1 LRKGAQ
7 GPRLDLRSGK
17 IRVRFGRDDKFC
29 CMFQFFFKY
38 PMPVFSKGKFVLL
51 GAWPGWVLLLLVA
64 ACVTGLAILIWS
76 RLPQAAA
83 NLSRWRAGA
92 VWLLQS
98 LLIATVL
105 VLLWQPAM
113 TVAELAPQQNV
124 IAVVLDD
131 SHSMAIADSGGDG
144 KQSREAV
151 AQKALENGVLAG
163 LQKRFQTRV
172 YRLDSH
178 VTRAAAL
185 KEIQPTASATHI
197 NDGLRQLAT
206 ETSDLPIGAIVL
218 LSDGAENASDGSGD
232 LAPET
237 LTALRNRRLPVHT
250 VGFGK
255 EQLAHDVELN
265 DVRVAARAM
274 ADSRI
279 PATVTFHQRGYAGS
293 KALLVVRDGDKTLG
307 SREVTLSADGATQ
320 VETIFFSPGEAG
332 AKSLHFSLGPL
343 AGEENLANNSITRL
357 LGVNDDKRRILYVE
371 GEPRWEY
378 KFIRRAE
385 DDDKIV
391 QVASM
396 LRTTEN
402 KIYRQGISDPKELEN
417 GFPVRA
423 EDLFAYQGIVL
434 GSVEAGY
441 FTPLQQELLR
451 EFVDR
456 RGGGLL
462 FLGGR
467 FALGDGGWGGSSL
480 VDLLPTI
487 LPKSRSTFHRDPAT
501 VELTAA
507 GSDSPITL
515 LMDDPA
521 KNTERW
527 KKLTYIM
534 DYQDAGTPKPG
545 ATTLVQ
551 MNAGGRKLPLLITQN
566 YGRGR
571 TAVMATSGTWRWQ
584 MSQPLGDP
592 AHDLFWQQLLRWLVL
607 DSPGQVVVTA
617 PAQTLMDDGHIQL
630 SASVRDKEYVPAPDA
645 RVTAHLIGPDGI
657 SAMVDMTPAA
667 DDPGVFRA
675 AWTAEKP
682 GSYMAEVTAQR
693 GNGKGLVDLGTDAL
707 PFQRI
712 DGVAESFHTVQNR
725 ELLEKLASDTGGRYW
740 KPEELTRLPNEI
752 SYSDAGISVR
762 DIKELWN
769 MPVVFL
775 WLLLLMA
782 AEWLLRRKWGVV

>member
-1 LRKGAQ
+1 
-7 GPRLDLRSGK
+7 
-17 IRVRFGRDDKFC
+17 
-29 CMFQFFFKY
+29 MFSFFFKY
-38 PMPVFSKGKFVLL
+38 PMPVFSKGRFVLL
-51 GAWPGWVLLLLVA
+51 GAWPSWVLLLLILACA
-64 ACVTGLAILIWS
+64 ASLALIIWS

-83 NLSRWRAGA
+83 QITKWRAGA
-92 VWLLQS
+92 VWFLQS

-105 VLLWQPAM
+105 VLLWQPAI
-113 TVAELAPQQNV
+113 TVAELASQQNV
-124 IAVVLDD
+124 IAVVIDD
-131 SHSMAIADSGGDG
+131 SRSMAIADSGSDG
-144 KQSREAV
+144 KLSREAA

-163 LQKRFQTRV
+163 LQKKFQTRL
-172 YRLDSH
+172 YRLDSR
-178 VTRAAAL
+178 VAQAAAL
-185 KEIQPTASATHI
+185 RDIQPVAPATHI
-197 NDGLRQLAT
+197 NDGLRQLAS
-206 ETSDLPIGAIVL
+206 ETSDLPVGAIVL
-218 LSDGAENASDGSGD
+218 LSDGSENGSGD

-237 LTALRNRRLPVHT
+237 ISALRNRRLPVHT
-250 VGFGK
+250 IGFGK

-265 DVRVAARAM
+265 DVKVATRAM

-279 PATVTFHQRGYAGS
+279 PATVTLHQRGYAGS

-307 SREVTLSADGATQ
+307 SREITLNADGSTQ
-320 VETIFFSPGEAG
+320 VETIFFNPGGAG
-332 AKSLHFSLGPL
+332 VKSLQFSLGPL
-343 AGEENLANNSITRL
+343 AGEENLANNAATRL
-357 LGVNDDKRRILYVE
+357 VGVSDDKRRILYVE

-402 KIYRQGISDPKELEN
+402 KIYRQGISDPKELES
-417 GFPVRA
+417 GFPVRP
-423 EDLFAYQGIVL
+423 EDLFGYQGIIL

-467 FALGDGGWGGSSL
+467 FALGDGGWSGSSL
-480 VDLLPTI
+480 VDLLPTV
-487 LPKSRSTFHRDPAT
+487 LPNSRGTFHRDPAT

-507 GSDSPITL
+507 GSDSPITR

-521 KNTERW
+521 KNIDRW
-527 KKLTYIM
+527 KKLTYLM

-545 ATTLVQ
+545 ATVLAQ
-551 MNAGGRKLPLLITQN
+551 MNAGARKLPLLVTQN

-607 DSPGQVVVTA
+607 ESPGPVVVTA
-617 PAQTLMDDGHIQL
+617 PTQTLMDDGHIQV
-630 SASVRDKEYVPAPDA
+630 SASVRDKQYLPASNA
-645 RVTAHLIGPDGI
+645 RVTAHFMGPDGI
-657 SAMVDMTPAA
+657 SAMVDMAPEANN
-667 DDPGVFRA
+667 PGVFHA

-682 GSYMAEVTAQR
+682 GSYLVEVTASD
-693 GNGKGLVDLGTDAL
+693 GLGSDTL
-707 PFQRI
+707 PFERI
-712 DGVAESFHTVQNR
+712 DGVAENFHTVQNR
-725 ELLEKLASDTGGRYW
+725 ELLEKLSSETGGRYW
-740 KPEELTRLPNEI
+740 KPDELTRLPNEI

-775 WLLLLMA
+775 WLLLLMT

>member
-1 LRKGAQ
+1 
-7 GPRLDLRSGK
+7 
-17 IRVRFGRDDKFC
+17 
-29 CMFQFFFKY
+29 MFQFFFKY
-38 PMPVFSKGKFVLL
+38 PIPVFSKGQFVLL
-51 GAWPGWVLLLLVA
+51 GTWPGWVLLLLIVA
-64 ACVTGLAILIWS
+64 SAAGLAVLIRS
-76 RLPQAAA
+76 RLPQAAP
-83 NLSRWRAGA
+83 NISKWRAGA

-105 VLLWQPAM
+105 VLLWQPAI

-131 SHSMAIADSGGDG
+131 SRSMAIADGDG
-144 KQSREAV
+144 KLTREA
-151 AQKALENGVLAG
+151 AAEKALEGGVLAG
-163 LQKRFQTRV
+163 LQKKFQVRL
-172 YRLDSH
+172 YRLDSR
-178 VTRAAAL
+178 VARAATL
-185 KEIQPTASATHI
+185 TEIQPTAPATHI
-197 NDGLRQLAT
+197 NDGLRQLVT
-206 ETSDLPIGAIVL
+206 ETSDLPVGAVVL
-218 LSDGAENASDGSGD
+218 LSDGSENSLDGSGD
-232 LAPET
+232 LALET
-237 LTALRNRRLPVHT
+237 IHALRNRRLPVHT

-255 EQLAHDVELN
+255 EQAAHDVEVN
-265 DVRVAARAM
+265 DVRVTSRAM
-274 ADSRI
+274 TGSRI

-293 KALLVVRDGDKTLG
+293 KAILAVRDGDKTLD
-307 SREVTLSADGATQ
+307 SREITLGADDATQ
-320 VETIFFSPGEAG
+320 VETVYFSPGDAG
-332 AKSLHFSLGPL
+332 VKSLRFTLGPL
-343 AGEENLANNSITRL
+343 ANEENPANNAVTRL
-357 LGVNDDKRRILYVE
+357 LGVTNDKRRILYVE

-402 KIYRQGISDPKELEN
+402 KIYRQGISDPTELAN
-417 GFPVRA
+417 GFPVRP
-423 EDLFAYQGIVL
+423 EDLFGYQGIIL

-467 FALGDGGWGGSSL
+467 FALGDGGWSGSSL
-480 VDLLPTI
+480 VDLLPTY
-487 LPKSRSTFHRDPAT
+487 LPNSRNTFHRDPAT

-507 GSDSPITL
+507 GSDSPITR

-521 KNTERW
+521 KNIDRW
-527 KKLTYIM
+527 KKLTYLM
-534 DYQDAGTPKPG
+534 DYQDAGTAKPG
-545 ATTLVQ
+545 AAVLIQ
-551 MNAGGRKLPLLITQN
+551 MNAGARKLPLLVTQN

-592 AHDLFWQQLLRWLVL
+592 VHDLFWQQLLRWLVL

-617 PAQTLMDDGHIQL
+617 ANHTLMDDGHIEL
-630 SASVRDKEYVPAPDA
+630 SVNVRDKEYMPAPDA
-645 RVTAHLIGPDGI
+645 KVTAHLIGPNGI
-657 SAMVDMTPAA
+657 SVMLDMTPTA
-667 DDPGVFRA
+667 DSPGVFHA

-682 GSYMAEVTAQR
+682 GSYLAEVTAE
-693 GNGKGLVDLGTDAL
+693 KGSQQLGSDTF
-707 PFQRI
+707 PFERI
-712 DGVAESFHTVQNR
+712 DGVAENFHAVQNR
-725 ELLEKLASDTGGRYW
+725 ELLEKLATETGGRYW
-740 KPEELTRLPNEI
+740 KPGELSRLPNEI

>member
-1 LRKGAQ
+1 
-7 GPRLDLRSGK
+7 
-17 IRVRFGRDDKFC
+17 
-29 CMFQFFFKY
+29 MFPFFFKY
-38 PMPVFSKGKFVLL
+38 PIPVFSKGQFVLL
-51 GAWPGWVLLLLVA
+51 GTWPGWVLLLLIVA
-64 ACVTGLAILIWS
+64 CTTALALLIWS
-76 RLPQAAA
+76 RLPRAAQ
-83 NLSRWRAGA
+83 NLGKWRAGA

-105 VLLWQPAM
+105 VLLWQPAI

-131 SHSMAIADSGGDG
+131 SRSMAIADSGNDG
-144 KQSREAV
+144 KQPREA
-151 AQKALENGVLAG
+151 AAEKALEDGVLAR
-163 LQKRFQTRV
+163 LQKKFQVRL
-172 YRLDSH
+172 YRLDSR
-178 VTRAAAL
+178 VARAATL
-185 KEIQPTASATHI
+185 REIQPGAAATHI
-197 NDGLRQLAT
+197 NDSLRQLAT
-206 ETSDLPIGAIVL
+206 ETSDLPVGAVVL
-218 LSDGAENASDGSGD
+218 LSDGSENSANGSGD
-232 LAPET
+232 LSLQT
-237 LTALRNRRLPVHT
+237 INALRNRRIPVHT

-255 EQLAHDVELN
+255 EQAAHDVELN
-265 DVRVAARAM
+265 DVRVAFRAM
-274 ADSRI
+274 ANSRI

-293 KALLVVRDGDKTLG
+293 RALLLARDGDKTVG
-307 SREVTLSADGATQ
+307 SREVTLGADGTTQ
-320 VETIFFSPGEAG
+320 VETVFFSPGEAG
-332 AKSLHFSLGPL
+332 AKTLHFSLGPL
-343 AGEENLANNSITRL
+343 AGEENAANNSITRL
-357 LGVNDDKRRILYVE
+357 VSVSNDKRRILYVE

-417 GFPVRA
+417 GFPVRP
-423 EDLFAYQGIVL
+423 EDLFGYQGIIL

-467 FALGDGGWGGSSL
+467 FSLGDGGWGGSSL
-480 VDLLPTI
+480 RDLLPTI
-487 LPKSRSTFHRDPAT
+487 LPNSRTTFHRDPAT
-501 VELTAA
+501 SELTAA
-507 GSDSPITL
+507 GSDSPITR

-521 KNTERW
+521 KNIERW
-527 KKLTYIM
+527 KKLTYLM

-545 ATTLVQ
+545 ATVLAQ
-551 MNAGGRKLPLLITQN
+551 LNAGSRKLPLLVTQN

-592 AHDLFWQQLLRWLVL
+592 SHDLFWQQLLRWLVL
-607 DSPGQVVVTA
+607 DSPGQVAATS
-617 PAQTLMDDGHIQL
+617 PAQTLMDDGQIEL
-630 SASVRDKEYVPAPDA
+630 SASVRDKEYMPAPDA
-645 RVTAHLIGPDGI
+645 KVTAHFIGPDGI
-657 SAMVDMTPAA
+657 SALVDMEPAA
-667 DDPGVFRA
+667 DNPGVFQA

-682 GSYMAEVTAQR
+682 GSYLAEVTAQR
-693 GNGKGLVDLGTDAL
+693 GSEQIGSDVF
-707 PFQRI
+707 PFERI
-712 DGVAESFHTVQNR
+712 DGVAENFHTVQNR
-725 ELLEKLASDTGGRYW
+725 ELLEKLSAETGGRYW
-740 KPEELTRLPNEI
+740 KAEELTRLPDEI
-752 SYSDAGISVR
+752 SYSDAGISTR

-775 WLLLLMA
+775 WLLVLMA

>member
-1 LRKGAQ
+1 
-7 GPRLDLRSGK
+7 
-17 IRVRFGRDDKFC
+17 
-29 CMFQFFFKY
+29 MFQFFFKY
-38 PMPVFSKGKFVLL
+38 PIPVFSKGKVVLL
-51 GAWPGWVLLLLVA
+51 GAWPGWVLLLLIVA
-64 ACVTGLAILIWS
+64 CAAGLAVLIWS

-83 NLSRWRAGA
+83 KISKWRAGA

-98 LLIATVL
+98 LLIAAVL
-105 VLLWQPAM
+105 VLLWQPAI

-131 SHSMAIADSGGDG
+131 SRSMAITDSGRDG
-144 KQSREAV
+144 KLTREAA
-151 AQKALENGVLAG
+151 AQKALEDGVLAG
-163 LQKRFQTRV
+163 LQKKFQTRL
-172 YRLDSH
+172 YRLDSR
-178 VTRAAAL
+178 VAQAAAL
-185 KEIQPTASATHI
+185 KDIQPSAPATHI
-197 NDGLRQLAT
+197 NDGLKQLARD
-206 ETSDLPIGAIVL
+206 TSDLPIGAVVL
-218 LSDGAENASDGSGD
+218 LSDGSENSIDGSGD
-232 LAPET
+232 LSLET
-237 LTALRNRRLPVHT
+237 LNALRNRRIPVHT

-255 EQLAHDVELN
+255 EQLLHDLELS
-265 DVRVAARAM
+265 DVKVASRAM

-279 PATVTFHQRGYAGS
+279 PATVTLHQRGYAGS
-293 KALLVVRDGDKTLG
+293 KVLLVARDGDKTLG
-307 SREVTLSADGATQ
+307 SREITLGAGGATQ
-320 VETIFFSPGEAG
+320 VETVFFSPGGAG
-332 AKSLHFSLGPL
+332 VKSLHFSLGPL
-343 AGEENLANNSITRL
+343 AGEENLANNAVTRL
-357 LGVNDDKRRILYVE
+357 LGVTDDKRRILYVE

-402 KIYRQGISDPKELEN
+402 KIYRQGISDPRELEN
-417 GFPVRA
+417 GFPVRP
-423 EDLFAYQGIVL
+423 EDLFAYQGIIL

-487 LPKSRSTFHRDPAT
+487 LPHSRSTFHRDPAT
-501 VELTAA
+501 AELTVA
-507 GSDSPITL
+507 GSDSPITR

-521 KNTERW
+521 KNTDRW
-527 KKLTYIM
+527 KRLTYLM

-545 ATTLVQ
+545 ATVLAQ
-551 MNAGGRKLPLLITQN
+551 MNAGARKLPLLVTQN

-607 DSPGQVVVTA
+607 ESPGPVVVTA
-617 PAQTLMDDGHIQL
+617 PTQTLMDDGHIQL
-630 SASVRDKEYVPAPDA
+630 SASVRDKEYMPAADA
-645 RVTAHLIGPDGI
+645 KVTAHFIGPDGI
-657 SAMVDMTPAA
+657 SAVVDMTPAA
-667 DDPGVFRA
+667 DNPGVFRA

-682 GSYMAEVTAQR
+682 GSYLAEVTAQR
-693 GNGKGLVDLGTDAL
+693 RADKGSMDLGTDTL

-712 DGVAESFHTVQNR
+712 DGLAESFRTVQNS
-725 ELLEKLASDTGGRYW
+725 ELLQKLASETGGRYW
-740 KPEELTRLPNEI
+740 KPDELSRLPSEI

-782 AEWLLRRKWGVV
+782 SEWLLRRKWGVV

>member
-1 LRKGAQ
+1 
-7 GPRLDLRSGK
+7 
-17 IRVRFGRDDKFC
+17 
-29 CMFQFFFKY
+29 MFQFFFKY

-51 GAWPGWVLLLLVA
+51 GAWPGWLLLALTVA
-64 ACVTGLAILIWS
+64 CAAGLAAIIWS
-76 RLPQAAA
+76 RLPAAA
-83 NLSRWRAGA
+83 AAHISKWRAGA
-92 VWLLQS
+92 IWLLQS

-105 VLLWQPAM
+105 VLLWQPAI
-113 TVAELAPQQNV
+113 TVAELASQQNV
-124 IAVVLDD
+124 IAVVIDD
-131 SHSMAIADSGGDG
+131 SRSMAIADSGSDG
-144 KQSREAV
+144 KTPREAA
-151 AQKALENGVLAG
+151 AQKALEDGVLAG
-163 LQKRFQTRV
+163 LQKKFQTRL
-172 YRLDSH
+172 YRLD
-178 VTRAAAL
+178 TRVGQAAAL
-185 KEIQPTASATHI
+185 KDIQPAAPATHL
-197 NDGLRQLAT
+197 NDGLRQLAND
-206 ETSDLPIGAIVL
+206 TSDLPIGAIVL
-218 LSDGAENASDGSGD
+218 LSDGSDNSGD
-232 LAPET
+232 LALET
-237 LTALRNRRLPVHT
+237 IRALRNRRLPVHT

-255 EQLAHDVELN
+255 EHLAHDVELS
-265 DVRVAARAM
+265 DVSVATRAL

-293 KALLVVRDGDKTLG
+293 KALLLVRDGDKTVG
-307 SREVTLSADGATQ
+307 SREITFNSDGATQ
-320 VETIFFSPGEAG
+320 VETVFFSPGGAG
-332 AKSLHFSLGPL
+332 AKNLHFLLGPL
-343 AGEENLANNSITRL
+343 PGEENPANNSMARL
-357 LGVNDDKRRILYVE
+357 LGVTDDKRRILYVE

-417 GFPVRA
+417 GFPVRP
-423 EDLFAYQGIVL
+423 EDLFPYDGIIL

-467 FALGDGGWGGSSL
+467 FSLSDGGWRGSSL

-487 LPKSRSTFHRDPAT
+487 LPNSRNTFHRNPAT
-501 VELTAA
+501 AELTVA
-507 GSDSPITL
+507 GSDSPITR

-521 KNTERW
+521 KNTDRW
-527 KKLTYIM
+527 KKLTYLM

-545 ATTLVQ
+545 ATVLAEL
-551 MNAGGRKLPLLITQN
+551 NSGGRKLPLLVTQN

-607 DSPGQVVVTA
+607 DSPGKVVVTA
-617 PAQTLMDDGHIQL
+617 PGQTLMDDGQIQL
-630 SASVRDKEYVPAPDA
+630 TADVRDKDYMPVSDA
-645 RVTAHLIGPDGI
+645 KVSAHLTGPDGL
-657 SAMVDMTPAA
+657 SALVDMTPAA
-667 DDPGVFRA
+667 DSPGVFHA
-675 AWTAEKP
+675 NWTAEKP
-682 GSYMAEVTAQR
+682 GSYLAEVTASGQTE
-693 GNGKGLVDLGTDAL
+693 NGTL
-707 PFQRI
+707 PFERI
-712 DGVAESFHTVQNR
+712 DGVAENFHIEQNR
-725 ELLEKLASDTGGRYW
+725 ELLEKLASETGGRYW
-740 KPEELTRLPNEI
+740 KPDELTRLPNEI

-775 WLLLLMA
+775 WVLFLIST
-782 AEWLLRRKWGVV
+782 EWLLRRKWGVV

>member
-1 LRKGAQ
+1 
-7 GPRLDLRSGK
+7 
-17 IRVRFGRDDKFC
+17 
-29 CMFQFFFKY
+29 MFEFFFKY

-51 GAWPGWVLLLLVA
+51 GAWPGWVLLLLIA
-64 ACVTGLAILIWS
+64 ACVIGLAILIWS

-83 NLSRWRAGA
+83 GQTSANVSRWRAGA

-105 VLLWQPAM
+105 VLLWQPAI

-131 SHSMAIADSGGDG
+131 SRSMAIADSGGDG
-144 KQSREAV
+144 KATREAA
-151 AQKALENGVLAG
+151 AQKALEDGVLAG
-163 LQKRFQTRV
+163 LQRKFQTRL
-172 YRLDSH
+172 YRLDSR
-178 VTRAAAL
+178 VAQSAAL
-185 KEIQPTASATHI
+185 KDIQPAAPATHI
-197 NDGLRQLAT
+197 NDGLKQLASQ
-206 ETSDLPIGAIVL
+206 TSDLPIGAVVL
-218 LSDGAENASDGSGD
+218 LSDGSENSMDGSGD
-232 LAPET
+232 LSLET
-237 LTALRNRRLPVHT
+237 LNALRNRRIPVHA

-255 EQLAHDVELN
+255 EQLLHDLELS
-265 DVRVAARAM
+265 DVKVASKAM

-279 PATVTFHQRGYAGS
+279 PATVTLHQKGYAGS
-293 KALLVVRDGDKTLG
+293 RALLVVRDGDKTLG
-307 SREVTLSADGATQ
+307 SREITLGPDSATQ
-320 VETIFFSPGEAG
+320 VETLFFAPGGAG
-332 AKSLHFSLGPL
+332 IKSLHFSLGPL
-343 AGEENLANNSITRL
+343 AGEENQDNNSLTRL
-357 LGVNDDKRRILYVE
+357 LGVTDDKRRILYVE

-385 DDDKIV
+385 DDDKLV

-417 GFPVRA
+417 GFPVRP
-423 EDLFAYQGIVL
+423 EDLFAYQGIIL

-487 LPKSRSTFHRDPAT
+487 LPNSRNTFHRDPAT
-501 VELTAA
+501 PELTAA
-507 GSDSPITL
+507 GSDSPITR

-521 KNTERW
+521 KNIDRW
-527 KKLTYIM
+527 KKLAYLM
-534 DYQDAGTPKPG
+534 DYQDAGTAKPG
-545 ATTLVQ
+545 GTVLAQ
-551 MNAGGRKLPLLITQN
+551 MNVGSRKLPLLVTQN

-607 DSPGQVVVTA
+607 ESPGQIVVSA
-617 PAQTLMDDGHIQL
+617 PTQTLMDDGQIQV
-630 SASVRDKEYVPAPDA
+630 SANVRDKEYSPAPDA
-645 RVTAHLIGPDGI
+645 KVTAHFIGPNGI
-657 SAMVDMTPAA
+657 SAIVDMTPAT
-667 DDPGVFRA
+667 DNPGVFRT

-682 GSYMAEVTAQR
+682 GSYLVEVTAKR
-693 GNGKGLVDLGTDAL
+693 GDKGAVDLGTGTL

-712 DGVAESFHTVQNR
+712 DGVAESFHTTQNR
-725 ELLEKLASDTGGRYW
+725 ELLEKLATETGGRYW
-740 KPEELTRLPNEI
+740 KPDELTRLPNEI

-775 WLLLLMA
+775 WLLLLMS

>member
-1 LRKGAQ
+1 
-7 GPRLDLRSGK
+7 
-17 IRVRFGRDDKFC
+17 
-29 CMFQFFFKY
+29 MFQFFFKY
-38 PMPVFSKGKFVLL
+38 PIPVFSKGQFVLL
-51 GAWPGWVLLLLVA
+51 GAWPGWVLLLLIVA
-64 ACVTGLAILIWS
+64 SAAGLAVLIRS
-76 RLPQAAA
+76 RLPQAAP
-83 NLSRWRAGA
+83 NISKWRAGA

-105 VLLWQPAM
+105 VLLWQPAI

-131 SHSMAIADSGGDG
+131 SRSMAIADGGG
-144 KQSREAV
+144 KLTREA
-151 AQKALENGVLAG
+151 AAEKALEDGVLAG
-163 LQKRFQTRV
+163 LQKKFQIRL
-172 YRLDSH
+172 YRLDSR
-178 VTRAAAL
+178 VARAATL
-185 KEIQPTASATHI
+185 TEIQPTAPATHI
-197 NDGLRQLAT
+197 NDGLRQLVT
-206 ETSDLPIGAIVL
+206 ETSDLPVGAVVL
-218 LSDGAENASDGSGD
+218 LSDGSENSLDGSGD
-232 LAPET
+232 LALET
-237 LTALRNRRLPVHT
+237 IHALRNRRLPVHT

-255 EQLAHDVELN
+255 EQAAHDVEVN
-265 DVRVAARAM
+265 DVRVTSRAM
-274 ADSRI
+274 TGSRI

-293 KALLVVRDGDKTLG
+293 KAILAVRDGDKTLD
-307 SREVTLSADGATQ
+307 SREITLGADDATQ
-320 VETIFFSPGEAG
+320 VETVYFSPGDAG
-332 AKSLHFSLGPL
+332 VKSLRFTLGPL
-343 AGEENLANNSITRL
+343 ANEENPANNAVTRL
-357 LGVNDDKRRILYVE
+357 LGVTDDKRRILYVE

-402 KIYRQGISDPKELEN
+402 KIYRQGINDPTELAN
-417 GFPVRA
+417 GFPVRP
-423 EDLFAYQGIVL
+423 EDLFGYQGIIL

-467 FALGDGGWGGSSL
+467 FALGDGGWSGSSL
-480 VDLLPTI
+480 VDLLPTY
-487 LPKSRSTFHRDPAT
+487 LPSSRNTFHRDPAT

-507 GSDSPITL
+507 GSDSPITR

-521 KNTERW
+521 KNIDRW
-527 KKLTYIM
+527 KKLTYLM
-534 DYQDAGTPKPG
+534 DYQDAGTAKPG
-545 ATTLVQ
+545 AAVLIQ
-551 MNAGGRKLPLLITQN
+551 MNAGARRLPLLVTQN

-592 AHDLFWQQLLRWLVL
+592 AHDLFWQQLLRWLIL

-617 PAQTLMDDGHIQL
+617 ANHTLMDDGHIEL
-630 SASVRDKEYVPAPDA
+630 SANVRDKEYMPAPDA
-645 RVTAHLIGPDGI
+645 KVTAHLIGPNGI
-657 SAMVDMTPAA
+657 SLMLDMTPAA
-667 DDPGVFRA
+667 DNPGVFHA

-682 GSYMAEVTAQR
+682 GSYLAEVTAE
-693 GNGKGLVDLGTDAL
+693 KGSQQLGSDTF
-707 PFQRI
+707 PFERI
-712 DGVAESFHTVQNR
+712 DGVAENFHAVQNR
-725 ELLEKLASDTGGRYW
+725 ELLEKLATETGGRYW
-740 KPEELTRLPNEI
+740 KPGELSRLPNEI

>member
-1 LRKGAQ
+1 
-7 GPRLDLRSGK
+7 
-17 IRVRFGRDDKFC
+17 
-29 CMFQFFFKY
+29 MFSFFFKY
-38 PMPVFSKGKFVLL
+38 PMPVFSKGRFVLL
-51 GAWPGWVLLLLVA
+51 GAWPSWVLLLLIVA
-64 ACVTGLAILIWS
+64 CAAGLAFIIWS

-83 NLSRWRAGA
+83 QITKWRAGA
-92 VWLLQS
+92 VWFLQT

-105 VLLWQPAM
+105 VLLWQPAI
-113 TVAELAPQQNV
+113 TVAELASQQNV
-124 IAVVLDD
+124 IAVVVDD
-131 SHSMAIADSGGDG
+131 SRSMAIADSGSDG
-144 KQSREAV
+144 KFSREAA
-151 AQKALENGVLAG
+151 AQEALENGVLAG
-163 LQKRFQTRV
+163 LQKKFQTRL
-172 YRLDSH
+172 YRLDSR
-178 VTRAAAL
+178 VAQAATL
-185 KEIQPTASATHI
+185 REIQPVAPATHI

-206 ETSDLPIGAIVL
+206 ETSDLPVGAIVL
-218 LSDGAENASDGSGD
+218 LSDGSENGSGD

-237 LTALRNRRLPVHT
+237 ISALRNRRLPVHT
-250 VGFGK
+250 IGFGK

-265 DVRVAARAM
+265 DVKVASRAM

-279 PATVTFHQRGYAGS
+279 PATVTLHQRGYAGS

-307 SREVTLSADGATQ
+307 SREITLNADGATQ
-320 VETIFFSPGEAG
+320 VETLFFSPGGAG
-332 AKSLHFSLGPL
+332 VKSLQFSLGPL
-343 AGEENLANNSITRL
+343 AGEENLVNNAATRMV
-357 LGVNDDKRRILYVE
+357 GVSDDKRRILYVE

-402 KIYRQGISDPKELEN
+402 KIYRQGISDPKELES
-417 GFPVRA
+417 GFPVRP
-423 EDLFAYQGIVL
+423 EDLFAYQGIIL

-467 FALGDGGWGGSSL
+467 FALGDGGWSGSSL
-480 VDLLPTI
+480 VDLLPTV
-487 LPKSRSTFHRDPAT
+487 LPNSRSTFHRDPAT

-507 GSDSPITL
+507 GSDSPITR

-521 KNTERW
+521 KNIDRW
-527 KKLTYIM
+527 KKLTYLM

-545 ATTLVQ
+545 ATVLAQ
-551 MNAGGRKLPLLITQN
+551 MNAGARKLPLLVTQN

-607 DSPGQVVVTA
+607 ESPGPVVVTA
-617 PAQTLMDDGHIQL
+617 PTQTLMDDGHIQI
-630 SASVRDKEYVPAPDA
+630 SASVRDKQYLPASNA
-645 RVTAHLIGPDGI
+645 RVTAHFMGPDGI
-657 SAMVDMTPAA
+657 SAMVDMAPEANN
-667 DDPGVFRA
+667 PGVFHA

-682 GSYMAEVTAQR
+682 GSYLAEVTASD
-693 GNGKGLVDLGTDAL
+693 GLGTDTL

-712 DGVAESFHTVQNR
+712 DGVAENFHTVQNR
-725 ELLEKLASDTGGRYW
+725 ELLEKLSSETGGRYW
-740 KPEELTRLPNEI
+740 KPDELTRLPNEI

>member
-1 LRKGAQ
+1 
-7 GPRLDLRSGK
+7 
-17 IRVRFGRDDKFC
+17 
-29 CMFQFFFKY
+29 MFSFFFKY
-38 PMPVFSKGKFVLL
+38 PMPVFSKGRFVLL
-51 GAWPGWVLLLLVA
+51 GAWPSWVLLLLIVA
-64 ACVTGLAILIWS
+64 CAAGLAFIIWS

-83 NLSRWRAGA
+83 QITKWRAGA
-92 VWLLQS
+92 VWFLQT

-105 VLLWQPAM
+105 VLLWQPAI
-113 TVAELAPQQNV
+113 TVAELASQQNV
-124 IAVVLDD
+124 IAVVVDD
-131 SHSMAIADSGGDG
+131 SRSMAIADSGSDG
-144 KQSREAV
+144 KLSREAA

-163 LQKRFQTRV
+163 LQKKFQTRL
-172 YRLDSH
+172 YRLDSR
-178 VTRAAAL
+178 VAQAATL
-185 KEIQPTASATHI
+185 REIQPVAPATHI

-206 ETSDLPIGAIVL
+206 ETSDLPVGAIVL
-218 LSDGAENASDGSGD
+218 LSDGSENGSGD

-237 LTALRNRRLPVHT
+237 ISALRNRRLPVHT
-250 VGFGK
+250 IGFGK

-265 DVRVAARAM
+265 DVKVASRAM

-279 PATVTFHQRGYAGS
+279 PATVTLHQRGYAGS

-307 SREVTLSADGATQ
+307 SREITLNADGATQ
-320 VETIFFSPGEAG
+320 VETLFFSPGGAG
-332 AKSLHFSLGPL
+332 VKSLQFSLGPL
-343 AGEENLANNSITRL
+343 AGEENLVNNAATRMV
-357 LGVNDDKRRILYVE
+357 GVSDDKRRILYVE

-402 KIYRQGISDPKELEN
+402 KIYRQGISDPKELES
-417 GFPVRA
+417 GFPVRP
-423 EDLFAYQGIVL
+423 EDLFAYQGIIL

-467 FALGDGGWGGSSL
+467 FALGDGGWSGSSL
-480 VDLLPTI
+480 VDLLPTV
-487 LPKSRSTFHRDPAT
+487 LPNSRSTFHRDPAT

-507 GSDSPITL
+507 GSDSPITR

-521 KNTERW
+521 KNIDRW
-527 KKLTYIM
+527 KKLTYLM

-545 ATTLVQ
+545 ATVLAQ
-551 MNAGGRKLPLLITQN
+551 MNAGARKLPLLVTQN

-607 DSPGQVVVTA
+607 ESPGPVVVTA
-617 PAQTLMDDGHIQL
+617 PTQTLMDDGHIQI
-630 SASVRDKEYVPAPDA
+630 SASVRDKQYLPASNA
-645 RVTAHLIGPDGI
+645 RVTAHFMGPDGI
-657 SAMVDMTPAA
+657 SAMVDMAPEANN
-667 DDPGVFRA
+667 PGVFHA

-682 GSYMAEVTAQR
+682 GSYLAEVTASD
-693 GNGKGLVDLGTDAL
+693 GLGTDTL

-712 DGVAESFHTVQNR
+712 DGVAENFHTVQNR
-725 ELLEKLASDTGGRYW
+725 ELLEKLSSETGGRYW
-740 KPEELTRLPNEI
+740 KPDELTRLPNEI

>member
-1 LRKGAQ
+1 
-7 GPRLDLRSGK
+7 
-17 IRVRFGRDDKFC
+17 
-29 CMFQFFFKY
+29 MFQFFFKY

-51 GAWPGWVLLLLVA
+51 GAWPSWLLLLLIAVCA
-64 ACVTGLAILIWS
+64 AGIAAVIWS
-76 RLPQAAA
+76 RLPAAA
-83 NLSRWRAGA
+83 AAHVSKSRAGA
-92 VWLLQS
+92 IWLLQS

-105 VLLWQPAM
+105 VLLWQPAI

-131 SHSMAIADSGGDG
+131 SRSMAIADSGNDG
-144 KQSREAV
+144 KTPREA
-151 AQKALENGVLAG
+151 AARKALEDGVLAG
-163 LQKRFQTRV
+163 LQKKFETRL
-172 YRLDSH
+172 YRLDTK
-178 VTRAAAL
+178 VGQAAAV
-185 KEIQPTASATHI
+185 KDIRPAAPATHL
-197 NDGLRQLAT
+197 NESLRQLAND
-206 ETSDLPIGAIVL
+206 TSDLPIGAVVL
-218 LSDGAENASDGSGD
+218 LSDGSDNSGD
-232 LAPET
+232 LALDT
-237 LTALRNRRLPVHT
+237 IRALRNRRLPVHT

-255 EQLAHDVELN
+255 EHLAHDVELT
-265 DVRVAARAM
+265 DVSVATRAL

-279 PATVTFHQRGYAGS
+279 PAAVTFHQRGYAGS
-293 KALLVVRDGDKTLG
+293 KALLLVRDGDRTVG
-307 SREVTLSADGATQ
+307 SREITFNSEGSSQ
-320 VETIFFSPGEAG
+320 VETVFFSPGGAG
-332 AKSLHFSLGPL
+332 VKNLHFLLSPL
-343 AGEENLANNSITRL
+343 PGEENLANNSIARL
-357 LGVNDDKRRILYVE
+357 LGVTDDKRRILYVE

-417 GFPVRA
+417 GFPVRP
-423 EDLFAYQGIVL
+423 EDLFPYDGIIV

-441 FTPLQQELLR
+441 FNPLQQELLR

-467 FALGDGGWGGSSL
+467 FSLSDGSWNNSSL

-487 LPKSRSTFHRDPAT
+487 LPNNRNTFHRNPAFA
-501 VELTAA
+501 ELTAA
-507 GSDSPITL
+507 GSDSPITR

-521 KNTERW
+521 RNLDRW
-527 KKLTYIM
+527 KKLTYLM
-534 DYQDAGTPKPG
+534 DYQDAGMPKPG
-545 ATTLVQ
+545 ATVLAQ
-551 MNAGGRKLPLLITQN
+551 LHSGGRTLPLLVTQN

-607 DSPGQVVVTA
+607 DSPGQVVVSA
-617 PAQTLMDDGHIQL
+617 PAQTLMDDGQIQL
-630 SASVRDKEYVPAPDA
+630 TANVRDQDYMPVTDA
-645 RVTAHLIGPDGI
+645 RVTAHLIGPDGL
-657 SAMVDMTPAA
+657 SALVDMTPAA
-667 DDPGVFRA
+667 DSPGVFHA
-675 AWTAEKP
+675 NWTAEKP
-682 GSYMAEVTAQR
+682 GSYLAEVTAS
-693 GNGKGLVDLGTDAL
+693 GHSENGAL
-707 PFQRI
+707 PFERI
-712 DGVAESFHTVQNR
+712 DGAAENFHTEQNR
-725 ELLEKLASDTGGRYW
+725 ELLEKLASETGGRYW
-740 KPEELTRLPNEI
+740 KPDELTRLPNEI

-775 WLLLLMA
+775 WLLLLIST
-782 AEWLLRRKWGVV
+782 EWLLRRKWGVV

>member
-1 LRKGAQ
+1 
-7 GPRLDLRSGK
+7 
-17 IRVRFGRDDKFC
+17 
-29 CMFQFFFKY
+29 MFQFFFKY
-38 PMPVFSKGKFVLL
+38 PIPVFSKGQFVLL
-51 GAWPGWVLLLLVA
+51 GAWPGWVLLLLMVA
-64 ACVTGLAILIWS
+64 STAGLALLIWS
-76 RLPQAAA
+76 RLPQAAP
-83 NLSRWRAGA
+83 NISKWRAGA

-105 VLLWQPAM
+105 VLLWQPAI

-131 SHSMAIADSGGDG
+131 SRSMAIADSSG
-144 KQSREAV
+144 KLTREA
-151 AQKALENGVLAG
+151 AAEKALEDGVLAG
-163 LQKRFQTRV
+163 LQKKFQVRL
-172 YRLDSH
+172 YRLDSR
-178 VTRAAAL
+178 VTRAAAPA
-185 KEIQPTASATHI
+185 EIQPTAPATHI
-197 NDGLRQLAT
+197 NDGLRQLVT
-206 ETSDLPIGAIVL
+206 ETSDLPVGAVVL
-218 LSDGAENASDGSGD
+218 LSDGSENSLDGSGD
-232 LAPET
+232 LDLET
-237 LTALRNRRLPVHT
+237 IHALRNRRLPVHT

-255 EQLAHDVELN
+255 EQAAHDVELN
-265 DVRVAARAM
+265 DVRVTSRAM
-274 ADSRI
+274 AGSRV

-293 KALLVVRDGDKTLG
+293 KAILAIRDGDKTLD
-307 SREVTLSADGATQ
+307 SREITLGADGATQ
-320 VETIFFSPGEAG
+320 VETLFFSPGDAG
-332 AKSLHFSLGPL
+332 VKSLHFSLGPL
-343 AGEENLANNSITRL
+343 ANEENLANNAVTRL
-357 LGVNDDKRRILYVE
+357 VGVTDDKRRILYVE

-417 GFPVRA
+417 GFPVRP
-423 EDLFAYQGIVL
+423 EDLFGYQGIIL

-480 VDLLPTI
+480 VDLLPTY
-487 LPKSRSTFHRDPAT
+487 LPSSRSTFHRDPAT

-507 GSDSPITL
+507 GSDSPITRL
-515 LMDDPA
+515 IDDPA
-521 KNTERW
+521 KNVDRW
-527 KKLTYIM
+527 KKLTYLM
-534 DYQDAGTPKPG
+534 DYQEAGTAKPG
-545 ATTLVQ
+545 AAVLIQ
-551 MNAGGRKLPLLITQN
+551 MTGPRKLPLLVTQN

-617 PAQTLMDDGHIQL
+617 ANHTLMDDGHIEL
-630 SASVRDKEYVPAPDA
+630 SANVREKDYMPAPDA
-645 RVTAHLIGPDGI
+645 KVTAHLIGPNGI
-657 SAMVDMTPAA
+657 SVMLDMTPAA
-667 DDPGVFRA
+667 DNPGVFHA
-675 AWTAEKP
+675 AWTADKP
-682 GSYMAEVTAQR
+682 GSYLAEVTAQ
-693 GNGKGLVDLGTDAL
+693 KGSEQLGSDTF
-707 PFQRI
+707 PFERI
-712 DGVAESFHTVQNR
+712 DGVAENFHTLQNR
-725 ELLEKLASDTGGRYW
+725 ELLEKLATETGGRYW
-740 KPEELTRLPNEI
+740 KADELGRLPSEI

>member
-1 LRKGAQ
+1 
-7 GPRLDLRSGK
+7 
-17 IRVRFGRDDKFC
+17 
-29 CMFQFFFKY
+29 MFQFFFKY
-38 PMPVFSKGKFVLL
+38 PIPVFSKGQFVLL
-51 GAWPGWVLLLLVA
+51 GAWPGWVLLLLMVA
-64 ACVTGLAILIWS
+64 STAGLALLIRS
-76 RLPQAAA
+76 RLPQAAP
-83 NLSRWRAGA
+83 NISKWRAGA
-92 VWLLQS
+92 IWLLQS

-105 VLLWQPAM
+105 VLLWQPAI

-131 SHSMAIADSGGDG
+131 SRSMAIADSSGNLT
-144 KQSREAV
+144 REA
-151 AQKALENGVLAG
+151 AAEKALEDGVLAG
-163 LQKRFQTRV
+163 LQKKFQVRL
-172 YRLDSH
+172 YRLDSR
-178 VTRAAAL
+178 VARAATL
-185 KEIQPTASATHI
+185 REIQPTAPATHI
-197 NDGLRQLAT
+197 NDGLRQLVT
-206 ETSDLPIGAIVL
+206 ETSDLPVGAVVL
-218 LSDGAENASDGSGD
+218 LSDGSENSLDGSGD
-232 LAPET
+232 LDLET
-237 LTALRNRRLPVHT
+237 IHALHNRRLPVHT

-255 EQLAHDVELN
+255 EQPAHDIELN
-265 DVRVAARAM
+265 DVRVTSRAM
-274 ADSRI
+274 AGSRI

-293 KALLVVRDGDKTLG
+293 KAILAIRDGDKTLD
-307 SREVTLSADGATQ
+307 SREVTLGADGATQ
-320 VETIFFSPGEAG
+320 VETVFFSPGDAG
-332 AKSLHFSLGPL
+332 VKSLHFSLGPL
-343 AGEENLANNSITRL
+343 ANEENVNNNAVSRL
-357 LGVNDDKRRILYVE
+357 LGVTDDKRRILYVE

-402 KIYRQGISDPKELEN
+402 KIYRQGINDPTELAN
-417 GFPVRA
+417 GFPVRP
-423 EDLFAYQGIVL
+423 EDLFGYQGIIL

-467 FALGDGGWGGSSL
+467 FALGDGGWSGSSL
-480 VDLLPTI
+480 VDLLPTY
-487 LPKSRSTFHRDPAT
+487 LPSSRNTFHRDPAT

-507 GSDSPITL
+507 GSDSPITR

-521 KNTERW
+521 KNIDRW
-527 KKLTYIM
+527 KKLTYLM
-534 DYQDAGTPKPG
+534 DYQDAGTAKPG
-545 ATTLVQ
+545 AAVLIQ
-551 MNAGGRKLPLLITQN
+551 MNAGARKLPLLVTQN

-617 PAQTLMDDGHIQL
+617 ENHTLMDDGHIEL
-630 SASVRDKEYVPAPDA
+630 SANVRDKEYMPAPDA
-645 RVTAHLIGPDGI
+645 KVTAHLIGPNGI
-657 SAMVDMTPAA
+657 SVMLDMTPAA
-667 DDPGVFRA
+667 DNPGVFHA
-675 AWTAEKP
+675 AWTADKP
-682 GSYMAEVTAQR
+682 GSYLAEVTAE
-693 GNGKGLVDLGTDAL
+693 KGSQELGSDTF
-707 PFQRI
+707 PFERI
-712 DGVAESFHTVQNR
+712 DGVAENFHTVQNS
-725 ELLEKLASDTGGRYW
+725 ELLEKLATETGGRYW
-740 KPEELTRLPNEI
+740 KPGELSRLPNEI

-769 MPVVFL
+769 MRVVFL